1 MQLSKL
7 TKDVEAGNE
16 HGRKWLGTWR
26 DNIEDNI
33 VDGFWTMDGA
43 AEMLIRTIN
52 EDEPELVISLF
63 QKLLVPAETGLD
75 DNMMRGIHRAVV
87 DGTTSMA
94 TRAAAEWPATT
105 GFLFNKHMY
114 HPEQYRCLDQTN
126 PKARPVKGFVFA
138 LKGFLSNRPL
148 RRAICDYPD
157 PKLFETDSVRCLQQH
172 LWRTGG
178 QTEFYL
184 RLVELIMHTVFVLLF
199 CSRIADETNLRLY
212 ETHCTALTS
221 CYEWS
226 DDQPLQ
232 GLSQAPAFG
241 WMRVL
246 GFVVVLWSARYLLE
260 ELVTCQRLVPE
271 KYMAVNKNVLE
282 RRSSFH
288 GNRKIPKSL
297 WQTRWA
303 SFMDFGRA
311 SWGARHMVELDDLL
325 ANIMAI
331 VVVGVAWSGAGAGSI
346 HILSAFLV
354 ALLIIRVCDQLI
366 AVPRVG
372 FWIDLLVQTFWE
384 AFDIFVLVLGMV
396 GGFSFIFRML
406 MPNEP
411 AFMTWRTAVLSAYNA
426 MLLSHEDD
434 AFPQALSTWNGIVIQ
449 FFFLIYT
456 FMSAIVVINMFIAQ
470 IGKTFNRMD
479 GTKASRLTRNRL
491 KLMTRM
497 DRSPLK
503 LRVGAAILL
512 HLLRKVCG
520 WLAKSSDDP
529 DRVRNDPDHVARFD
543 LVSFMQQ
550 YRPEKFFSGT
560 TVDEIILNEGTV
572 DEILRQFQGRHRA
585 LRGELKIKYGAAP
598 ALLTL
603 ARRTQANEDGYMII
617 LKAASRSD
625 EDTEHTQWVG
635 RKGQDEQTKQ
645 NIEQTTQNE
654 ELKKQVAAIK
664 QQMDEQN
671 KELKVQNAELQ
682 NQLSDMAG
690 ILGQL
695 SRRR

>member
-1 MQLSKL
+1 M
-7 TKDVEAGNE
+7 D
-16 HGRKWLGTWR
+16 
-26 DNIEDNI
+26 DN
-33 VDGFWTMDGA
+33 GA
-43 AEMLIRTIN
+43 VEMLIRTMN
-52 EDEPELVISLF
+52 EDDPELVLSLL

-75 DNMMRGIHRAVV
+75 NNMMRGINRAVV
-87 DGTTSMA
+87 NSTTRMV
-94 TRAAAEWPATT
+94 THAAVEWPATT
-105 GFLFNKHMY
+105 GFLFNKHTY
-114 HPEQYRCLDQTN
+114 HPEQYRCLDQAN

-157 PKLFETDSVRCLQQH
+157 PKLFETDSVRCLQQY

-184 RLVELIMHTVFVLLF
+184 RLVESIMHTVCVLLF

-212 ETHCTALTS
+212 ETHCAASTS

-241 WMRVL
+241 WMRGL
-246 GFVVVLWSARYLLE
+246 GFVVVLWSARYLFE
-260 ELVTCQRLVPE
+260 ELVMCQRLVPE
-271 KYMAVNKNVLE
+271 KYIAVN
-282 RRSSFH
+282 RSLARHASYR
-288 GNRKIPKSL
+288 NPQPKTRLYSL
-297 WQTRWA
+297 QSWQTHWA
-303 SFMDFGRA
+303 SFMDSGRA

-331 VVVGVAWSGAGAGSI
+331 VVVGMAWSGAGAGSI

-354 ALLIIRVCDQLI
+354 ALLFIRLADQLI

-384 AFDIFVLVLGMV
+384 AFDIFVLVLGIV
-396 GGFSFIFRML
+396 GGFSFIFRMV

-456 FMSAIVVINMFIAQ
+456 FMSAIVVINIFIAQ

-479 GTKASRLTRNRL
+479 GMKASRMTRNRL

-497 DRSPLK
+497 DRSPLQ

-512 HLLRKVCG
+512 HPLRKA
-520 WLAKSSDDP
+520 W
-529 DRVRNDPDHVARFD
+529 
-543 LVSFMQQ
+543 
-550 YRPEKFFSGT
+550 
-560 TVDEIILNEGTV
+560 
-572 DEILRQFQGRHRA
+572 
-585 LRGELKIKYGAAP
+585 GEP

-603 ARRTQANEDGYMII
+603 ARRRQANESGYMII
-617 LKAASRSD
+617 LKAMGGSD
-625 EDTEHTQWVG
+625 GETEHG
-635 RKGQDEQTKQ
+635 EQTRQTAQQLKQ
-645 NIEQTTQNE
+645 HQQDQIA
-654 ELKKQVAAIK
+654 ELKQQLAQQGENMAEQDKKLDAILAA
-664 QQMDEQN
+664 
-671 KELKVQNAELQ
+671 LA
-682 NQLSDMAG
+682 
-690 ILGQL
+690 LGKK
-695 SRRR
+695 S